1 MKVTIIS
8 YSDSKGGA
16 GIAASRQF
24 HALKKH
30 GIDVK
35 LLVID
40 NFYSFSIPI
49 AKNFFKKFQS
59 KLYFVL
65 ERLFFLPNEKSKE
78 VRFKFNNS
86 YFGFDLHNHPAVLEA
101 DIIHL
106 HWFNFGTISLE
117 SLKKIIN
124 SNKTIFHTLHDSWIF
139 TGGCHYPN
147 ECINY
152 QKECGNCQFLKNPNE
167 KDISNYNWKNKKKII
182 SNSKIKFIACSN
194 WIKCIAEKSLLLKD
208 KEIINIGNP
217 IDINIFKEKVKKQ
230 GKNRLLFI
238 SSNVLDNRKGL
249 KYLIEAINSLEI
261 INAELIIIG
270 KNSTKINF
278 EKNGIEL
285 KTYEFIPVENMIEF
299 YASSSVLI
307 FPSLEDN
314 LPNTIMESM
323 ACGTPVVAFYTGGIP
338 EMIDHKI
345 NGYLANYK
353 DSNDLANGIQYL
365 LENDFSFQARKKIE
379 ENFSEEVIAEK
390 FIELYQSALNE

>member
-24 HALKKH
+24 HALKKN
-30 GIDVK
+30 GIDAK

-40 NFYSFSIPI
+40 NFYTYSIPI
-49 AKNFFKKFQS
+49 AKNFFDKIRS
-59 KLYFVL
+59 KLFFIM

-106 HWFNFGTISLE
+106 HWINFGTISYKSLE
-117 SLKKIIN
+117 KLLNSKK
-124 SNKTIFHTLHDSWIF
+124 SIFHTLHDSWIF
-139 TGGCHYPN
+139 TGGCHLPG
-147 ECINY
+147 ECTNFIN
-152 QKECGNCQFLKNPNE
+152 ECGNCQFLKQPNE
-167 KDISNYNWKNKKKII
+167 KDISNFNWKNKKKII
-182 SNSKIKFIACSN
+182 LNSKIKFIACSN
-194 WIKCIAEKSLLLKD
+194 WIKNKALKSSILVN
-208 KEIINIGNP
+208 KEIFTLGNP
-217 IDINIFKEKVKKQ
+217 INTELYKNSNQTKPI
-230 GKNRLLFI
+230 NRLLFI
-238 SSNVLDNRKGL
+238 SSNILDEKKGFNYLVEALNHLEDKKFELVL
-249 KYLIEAINSLEI
+249 
-261 INAELIIIG
+261 IG
-270 KNSTKINF
+270 KNSTKTSFSNENI
-278 EKNGIEL
+278 KL
-285 KTYEFIPVENMIEF
+285 LTHEFIPSEDLIEF

-323 ACGTPVVAFYTGGIP
+323 ACGTPVVAFKTGGIP

-353 DSNDLANGIQYL
+353 DSNDLAKGIQYL
-365 LENDFSFQARKKIE
+365 LENDLSYQARKKIE
-379 ENFSEEVIAEK
+379 ENFSEKVIAEK
-390 FIELYQSALNE
+390 LIKLYQSTLNE